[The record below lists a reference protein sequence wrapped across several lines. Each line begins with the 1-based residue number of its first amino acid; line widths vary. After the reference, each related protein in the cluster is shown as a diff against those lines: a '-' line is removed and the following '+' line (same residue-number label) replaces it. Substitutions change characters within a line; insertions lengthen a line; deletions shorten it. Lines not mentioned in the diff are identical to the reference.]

1 MGRAKTAP
9 SDALR
14 EGDIALTRVDGY
26 VPLESYA
33 VLGDG
38 RTVAL
43 VARDGRIDWW
53 PLPTLSSPPAFAA
66 VINRDDGGYLAFAP
80 REPFSV
86 ERRYVERTNVLE
98 TTYTTSSGK
107 VTVRDTLCV
116 GKNGLLPWVELVR
129 SVQGVSGS
137 VPMEWQ
143 IVPGDRFGQARP
155 WTQTRRNEILLHLGD
170 QSLGVRAFDVGEPT
184 VDAHRIC
191 GSFDCHA
198 GHRGLLSLSSSDR
211 APVFLSDR
219 KSIED
224 SVQRTIDRWQ
234 EWSASI
240 EYDGPWRTAVC
251 RSAVALKLLLY
262 TPTGAIAAAATTS
275 LPERIGGDKNWD
287 YRYSWI
293 RDSSFSADALI
304 SLGLHEEVQ
313 AAVTWLLQ
321 TLQST
326 APDLHV
332 FYTLDGDIAEGQVD
346 LAADGYRGSRPV
358 RAGNGAA
365 QQSQLGTYGD
375 LFDTLWRYVSAG
387 HVLDP
392 QASHLLVELAD
403 RCCDVWLSRDSG
415 IWELPEQRHYTIS
428 KMGCWVALDRAVRLT
443 ELGEIS
449 SGHAQ
454 RWRAERTHLK
464 DWIDQHCWSE
474 RKKSYTFYAGT
485 DELDA
490 ATLLAARTGFET
502 GERLAGTIDAVR
514 AELGRGPLV
523 YRYTGMDQEEGAF
536 LACTYW
542 LVEAL
547 AVAGRRD
554 EACALMDEAVGLVN
568 DVGLLAEQM
577 DPRTGEMLGNLP
589 QGLSHL
595 SLINAAVT
603 LHRRSHTP
611 A

>member
-1 MGRAKTAP
+1 MGRAETTSP
-9 SDALR
+9 EDASA
-14 EGDIALTRVDGY
+14 GDVAGARVDGY

-43 VARDGRIDWW
+43 VAQDGRIDWW
-53 PLPTLSSPPAFAA
+53 PLPALSSPPAFAA
-66 VINRDDGGYLAFAP
+66 VLDKDDGGYLALAP
-80 REPFSV
+80 RERFSV
-86 ERRYVERTNVLE
+86 ERRYVESTNVLE
-98 TTYTTSSGK
+98 TTFTTSTG
-107 VTVRDTLCV
+107 VVMVRDTLCV
-116 GKNGLLPWVELVR
+116 GKNGLLPWVQLVR
-129 SVQGVSGS
+129 SVEGVSGS
-137 VPMEWQ
+137 TPMEWK

-155 WTQTRRNEILLHLGD
+155 WTQARRGEILLNLGD
-170 QSLGVRAFDVGEPT
+170 QRLGVRAFDVGEPV

-191 GSFDCHA
+191 GSFECRQGD
-198 GHRGLLSLSSSDR
+198 RGLLGLSSSDR

-219 KSIED
+219 RSIEAN
-224 SVQRTIDRWQ
+224 VQRTIDRWR

-240 EYDGPWRTAVC
+240 DYDGPWRTAVC
-251 RSAVALKLLLY
+251 RSAIALKLLLY

-293 RDSSFSADALI
+293 RDSSFTADALI

-332 FYTLDGDIAEGQVD
+332 FYTLEGKVAEGQVD
-346 LAADGYRGSRPV
+346 LNADGYRGSKPV

-365 QQSQLGTYGD
+365 QQSQLGTFGD
-375 LFDTLWRYVSAG
+375 LFDTVWRYVSAG
-387 HVLDP
+387 HALDP
-392 QASHLLVELAD
+392 QTSHLLVELAD
-403 RCCDVWLSRDSG
+403 RCCDLWLTPDSG
-415 IWELPEQRHYTIS
+415 IWELSEQRHYTIS
-428 KMGCWVALDRAVRLT
+428 KMGCWVALDRAVSLT
-443 ELGEIS
+443 ELGEID
-449 SGHAQ
+449 SGHAD
-454 RWRAERTHLK
+454 RWRAERAQIQ
-464 DWIDQHCWSE
+464 DWVNQHCWSQSK
-474 RKKSYTFYAGT
+474 RSYTFYAGT
-485 DELDA
+485 DDLDA
-490 ATLLAARTGFET
+490 ATLLAARTGFDK
-502 GERLAGTIDAVR
+502 GERLTGTIDAIR
-514 AELGRGPLV
+514 AELARGPLI
-523 YRYTGMDQEEGAF
+523 YRYSGMDEDEGAF

-547 AVAGRRD
+547 SVAGRRD
-554 EACALMDEAVGLVN
+554 EAMALMDEAVGLVN

-595 SLINAAVT
+595 ALINAAVT
-603 LHRRSHTP
+603 LHRRSQTP

>member
-1 MGRAKTAP
+1 MGRADTAP
-9 SDALR
+9 PDATAD
-14 EGDIALTRVDGY
+14 GDVARTRVDGY

-53 PLPTLSSPPAFAA
+53 PLPTLDAPPAFAA
-66 VINRDDGGYLAFAP
+66 VLDQDDGGYLALAP
-80 REPFSV
+80 RDPFSV
-86 ERRYVERTNVLE
+86 ERRYVEATNVLE
-98 TTYTTSSGK
+98 TTYTTSTGV

-116 GKNGLLPWVELVR
+116 GKNGLLPWVQLVR
-129 SVQGVSGS
+129 GIEGLRGS
-137 VPMEWQ
+137 VPMEWE

-155 WTQTRRNEILLHLGD
+155 WTETRRGEILLNLGD
-170 QSLGVRAFDVGEPT
+170 QRLGVRAFDVGDAT

-191 GSFDCHA
+191 GAFDCHE
-198 GHRGLLSLSSSDR
+198 GHRGLLGLSSSDR

-219 KSIED
+219 RSIEAN
-224 SVQRTIDRWQ
+224 VQRTISRWR
-234 EWSASI
+234 EWSSSI
-240 EYDGPWRTAVC
+240 DYDGPWRTAVC
-251 RSAVALKLLLY
+251 RSAIALKLLLY

-275 LPERIGGDKNWD
+275 LPERLGGDKNWD

-293 RDSSFSADALI
+293 RDSSFTADALI

-313 AAVTWLLQ
+313 AAVTWLLK

-332 FYTLDGDIAEGQVD
+332 FYTLDGQVAEGEVKLD
-346 LAADGYRGSRPV
+346 AEGYRGSKPV

-365 QQSQLGTYGD
+365 QQTQLGTFGD
-375 LFDTLWRYVSAG
+375 LFDTIWRYVSAG
-387 HVLDP
+387 HALDP
-392 QASHLLVELAD
+392 ETSHLLVGLAD
-403 RCCDVWLSRDSG
+403 RCCDMWLTPDSG
-415 IWELPEQRHYTIS
+415 IWELADKQHYTIS
-428 KMGCWVALDRAVRLT
+428 KMGCWVALDRAVQLT
-443 ELGEIS
+443 ERGEID
-449 SGHAQ
+449 SGHSD
-454 RWRAERTHLK
+454 RWRAERAQIK
-464 DWIDQHCWSE
+464 DWINQHCWSE
-474 RKKSYTFYAGT
+474 RKHSYTFYADT
-485 DELDA
+485 DKLDA
-490 ATLLAARTGFET
+490 ATLLAARTGFDK

-514 AELGRGPLV
+514 SELGRGPLV
-523 YRYTGMDQEEGAF
+523 YRYSGMDAEEGAF

-554 EACALMDEAVGLVN
+554 EAKALMDEAAGLVN

-577 DPRTGEMLGNLP
+577 DPETGSMLGNLP

-603 LHRRSHTP
+603 LHGRARTP

>member
-1 MGRAKTAP
+1 MRRA
-9 SDALR
+9 S
-14 EGDIALTRVDGY
+14 IALPSAGGQEDVAATRVNGY

-53 PLPTLSSPPAFAA
+53 PLPTLDAPPAFAA
-66 VINRDDGGYLAFAP
+66 VLDRGDGGYLALAP

-86 ERRYVERTNVLE
+86 ERRYVEKTNVLE
-98 TTYTTSSGK
+98 TSYTTSSGK

-116 GKNGLLPWVELVR
+116 GKNGLLPWVQLVR
-129 SVQGVSGS
+129 GVEGVSGS
-137 VPMEWQ
+137 VPMDWE

-155 WTQTRRNEILLHLGD
+155 WTESRRGEILLHLGD
-170 QSLGVRAFDVGEPT
+170 QRLGVRAFDVGEPT
-184 VDAHRIC
+184 VDPHRIC
-191 GSFDCHA
+191 GSFDCRE
-198 GHRGLLSLSSSDR
+198 GHSGLLALSSSDR
-211 APVFLSDR
+211 APVFLGDR
-219 KSIED
+219 RSIED
-224 SVQRTIDRWQ
+224 SVQRTIDRWH

-240 EYDGPWRTAVC
+240 DYDGPWRTAIY
-251 RSAVALKLLLY
+251 RSAIALKLLLY

-313 AAVTWLLQ
+313 AAVTWLLR

-332 FYTLDGDIAEGQVD
+332 FYTLDGKVAEGQVE
-346 LAADGYRGSRPV
+346 LNADGYRGSKPV
-358 RAGNGAA
+358 RAGNGAS
-365 QQSQLGTYGD
+365 QQTQLGTFGD
-375 LFDTLWRYVSAG
+375 LFDTMWRYVSAG
-387 HVLDP
+387 HAMDP
-392 QASHLLVELAD
+392 DTSHLLVELAD
-403 RCCDVWLSRDSG
+403 RCCDMWLTPDSG
-415 IWELPEQRHYTIS
+415 IWELGDQRHYTIS
-428 KMGCWVALDRAVRLT
+428 KMGCWVALDRAVRLS
-443 ELGEIS
+443 ERGEIN
-449 SGHAQ
+449 SGHAD
-454 RWRAERTHLK
+454 RWRAERTQIK
-464 DWIDQHCWSE
+464 DWVNEHCWST
-474 RKKSYTFYAGT
+474 RKRSYTFYAGT
-485 DELDA
+485 DDLDA
-490 ATLLAARTGFET
+490 ATLLAARTGFDT

-514 AELGRGPLV
+514 AELGDGPLI
-523 YRYTGMDQEEGAF
+523 YRYSGMQDEEGAF

-547 AVAGRRD
+547 AVVGRRE
-554 EACALMDEAVGLVN
+554 EAVALMDEAIGLVN

-577 DPRTGEMLGNLP
+577 DPGTGSMLGNLP

-595 SLINAAVT
+595 ALINAAVT
-603 LHRRSHTP
+603 LNRHSRTP